1 MEEKKATEVTGCNT
15 CKKCLSKVQSWMV
28 VFSIYMLLTSIYGTV
43 VLFQKILELF

>member
-1 MEEKKATEVTGCNT
+1 MKEKKTTQVNGCKQ
-15 CKKCLSKVQSWMV
+15 CQKGLSKVQSWMV